1 MAQNLATKYAKK
13 VAERF
18 SLKSLTDSAVNQDY
32 DWTGVVTVEVYS
44 VDVPSM
50 NNYTRTGSARYG
62 TASELGT
69 TKDTLTLT
77 RDRSFTF
84 TIDRGNWNESQ
95 MVTEA
100 GKALARTIDE
110 VVVPEIDQYR
120 LAAMATAAI
129 NNDQWAPTYAAVSAS
144 NAYQIV
150 LEMNELLSNNKVP
163 VGNRILFVSAAFYK
177 FLKLDNSFILASE
190 LGQKMLVNGQ
200 VGEVD
205 GNKVVMVP
213 SSYFPTEVD
222 AILAHPSATVAPTK
236 LEDYKTHDNPP
247 GINGWLVEG
256 RIIYDAFVLDAK
268 VDGLAVHTT
277 TPSS

>member
-1 MAQNLATKYAKK
+1 MAQNLAIKYAKK

-18 SLKSLTDSAVNQDY
+18 SLKSLTDKAVNKDY

-44 VDVPSM
+44 VDVPTM
-50 NNYTRTGSARYG
+50 NNYSRTGSTRYG

-100 GKALARTIDE
+100 GRALARTIDE
-110 VVVPEIDQYR
+110 VVVPEIDSYR
-120 LAAMATAAI
+120 LAAMSTAALA
-129 NNDQWAPTYAAVSAS
+129 NDHWAPSYEAVSAS

-150 LEMNELLSNNKVP
+150 LEMNELLSEDKVP
-163 VGNRILFVSAAFYK
+163 LPKRVLFVTPGFYK

-190 LGQKMLVNGQ
+190 MGQKARINGQ

-205 GNKVVMVP
+205 GNAVVVVP
-213 SSYFPTEVD
+213 SSYFPSNTD
-222 AILAHPSATVAPTK
+222 AILAHPSATVAPQK

-268 VDGLAVHTT
+268 VDAIAVHNTD
-277 TPSS
+277 PSA

>member
-1 MAQNLATKYAKK
+1 MAQNLASKYDKK

-18 SLKSLTDSAVNQDY
+18 SLTSRTDAAVNQDY
-32 DWTGVVTVEVYS
+32 DWTGVVTVQVYS

-50 NNYTRTGSARYG
+50 NNYSRTGSSRYG

-69 TKDTLTLT
+69 TLDTLTLT

-110 VVVPEIDQYR
+110 VVVPEVDAYR

-129 NNDQWAPTYAAVSAS
+129 ANDAWAPTYAAVSAS
-144 NAYQIV
+144 NAYQII
-150 LEMNELLSNNKVP
+150 LEMNEILSEAKVP
-163 VGNRILFVSAAFYK
+163 TTKRILFVTPGFYK
-177 FLKLDNSFILASE
+177 YLKLDNSFILNSE
-190 LGQKMLVNGQ
+190 SGQKMLVNGQ
-200 VGEVD
+200 VGVVD
-205 GNKVVMVP
+205 DNRVVVIP
-213 SSYFPTEVD
+213 SSYFPYEVD
-222 AILAHPSATVAPTK
+222 AVLAHPVSTTAPTK

-268 VDGLAVHTT
+268 VDGIAVHTT

>member
-18 SLKSLTDSAVNQDY
+18 SLKSLTDAAVNKDY

-50 NNYTRTGSARYG
+50 NNYSRTGSARYG

-69 TKDTLTLT
+69 TKDTLTLS

-95 MVTEA
+95 MVQEA
-100 GKALARTIDE
+100 GKSLARTIDE
-110 VVVPEIDQYR
+110 VVVPEIDVYR

-129 NNDQWAPTYAAVSAS
+129 SNGHWTPNYDPVSAS

-150 LEMNELLSNNKVP
+150 LEMGELLDEDKVP
-163 VGNRILFVSAAFYK
+163 TTRRVLFVSPAFYK
-177 FLKLDNSFILASE
+177 YLKLDDDFTFASE
-190 LGQKMLVNGQ
+190 IAAKRVINGQ
-200 VGEVD
+200 VGEAD
-205 GNKVVMVP
+205 GNAVVKVP

-222 AILAHPSATVAPTK
+222 AILAHPSVTVAPQK

-256 RIIYDAFVLDAK
+256 RIIYDAFCLDAK
-268 VDGLAVHTT
+268 VNGLAVHTT

>member
-18 SLKSLTDSAVNQDY
+18 SLKSLTDKAVNKDY
-32 DWTGVVTVEVYS
+32 EWTGVVTVEVYS

-50 NNYTRTGSARYG
+50 NNYSRTGSTRYG

-69 TKDTLTLT
+69 TKDTLTLS

-100 GKALARTIDE
+100 GRALARTIDE
-110 VVVPEIDQYR
+110 VVVPEIDTYR
-120 LAAMATAAI
+120 LAAMSTAAI
-129 NNDQWAPTYAAVSAS
+129 SNGHWAPTYDPVSAS

-150 LEMNELLSNNKVP
+150 LEMNELLSDDKVP
-163 VGNRILFVSAAFYK
+163 VTNRILFVTPGFYK
-177 FLKLDNSFILASE
+177 YLKLDNSFILASE
-190 LGQKMLVNGQ
+190 MGQKVKINGQ

-205 GNKVVMVP
+205 GNAVVMVP
-213 SSYFPTEVD
+213 TSYFPTEVD
-222 AILAHPSATVAPTK
+222 AILAHPSVTVAPQK

-256 RIIYDAFVLDAK
+256 RIIYDAFCLDAK
-268 VDGLAVHTT
+268 VNGLAVHTT